1 MLDARVG
8 RKDFREGHFRPT
20 KTLPLERTI
29 VDRIHKHGCP
39 AFLQFGDADNLVPLP
54 GYKSRAAS
62 AVNYPTKLDMNNILP
77 REMTLDEIREEQN
90 TFVSAV
96 VRAQRAGYDGVE
108 INAACSHVFST
119 FLSRFWNKRKDE
131 YGPQNMENR
140 ARMVVEM
147 IQQIKHRCGSDFA
160 VTVLMNGF
168 EINVFEL
175 GNNKDCL
182 TIDESSALAKLF
194 EQAGADLIQ
203 VRSASFGDHAKGF
216 FPDLYL
222 FN

>member
-1 MLDARVG
+1 MAVKIEKLLEPGYIGRVKTRNRMIKSSSSSSGMWDLAKKALKPEALAWYEEIARGGVG
-8 RKDFREGHFRPT
+8 AIFVGCAGWKKGFPGRPFQT
-20 KTLPLERTI
+20 DENITLERTI

-131 YGPQNMENR
+131 YGPQNMEN
-140 ARMVVEM
+140 
-147 IQQIKHRCGSDFA
+147 
-160 VTVLMNGF
+160 
-168 EINVFEL
+168 
-175 GNNKDCL
+175 
-182 TIDESSALAKLF
+182 
-194 EQAGADLIQ
+194 
-203 VRSASFGDHAKGF
+203 
-216 FPDLYL
+216 
-222 FN
+222 